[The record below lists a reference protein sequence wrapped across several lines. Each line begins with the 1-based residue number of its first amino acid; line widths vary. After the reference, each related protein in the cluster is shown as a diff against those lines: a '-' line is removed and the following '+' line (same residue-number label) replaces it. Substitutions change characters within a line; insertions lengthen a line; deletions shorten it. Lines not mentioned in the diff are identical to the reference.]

1 MASSFLKRLGAPA
14 MFNRIATAFTLAIV
28 CVAPVAAHDLAI
40 PVEHAEVVRLPAE
53 ASAIVVGNP
62 SIADAMVHDGRTL
75 IVTGRLQGRTNVI
88 ALDRVGRVIYE
99 RDIVVSNPVEG
110 QVALFRGPNQS
121 TYSCGA
127 VCDEVPRV
135 GGDAARTD
143 VLTEQQNARLT
154 TADAA
159 MAGDSPQ

>member
-1 MASSFLKRLGAPA
+1 

-28 CVAPVAAHDLAI
+28 CVASAAAHDLAV
-40 PVEHAEVVRLPAE
+40 PVEHAEVIRLPAE

-75 IVTGRLQGRTNVI
+75 VVTGRLQGRTNVI
-88 ALDRVGRVIYE
+88 ALDRVGRIIYE

-121 TYSCGA
+121 TLSCGA
-127 VCDEVPRV
+127 VCDEIPRV
-135 GGDAARTD
+135 GGDATRTE
-143 VLTEQQNARLT
+143 VLTDQQGARLAT
-154 TADAA
+154 VDAA
-159 MAGDSPQ
+159 MAGDAPQ